1 MLRSVITLFKVQTLS
16 LANNNLSGTFLL
28 QLHRYLPN
36 LINLSLQNNHIKDKK
51 EISMIVPKKDKMIHL
66 RELVLIGNPLR
77 EAAYKTGA
85 GDVYRS

>member
-1 MLRSVITLFKVQTLS
+1 
-16 LANNNLSGTFLL
+16 
-28 QLHRYLPN
+28 
-36 LINLSLQNNHIKDKK
+36 
-51 EISMIVPKKDKMIHL
+51 MIVPKKDKMIHL